1 MVRLLGIAFLLF
13 LSHVSLVAT
22 KAIPLVPGGSIIPRE
37 NCDTE
42 GGECESYDILLDPHL
57 SYAQHH
63 AVQGAALTTQIVV
76 VTRHVSTYSCSTN
89 FATYNGSFPGCKA

>member
-42 GGECESYDILLDPHL
+42 GGECESYDI
-57 SYAQHH
+57 
-63 AVQGAALTTQIVV
+63 
-76 VTRHVSTYSCSTN
+76 
-89 FATYNGSFPGCKA
+89 